1 MNKLNMVHSFMAA
14 MPNSTAFEFQANR
27 VEFEEG
33 FTRFYIEEADGTMRL
48 MAHVPNDYYIQRLSS
63 L

>member
-1 MNKLNMVHSFMAA
+1 MKKTDVIHRFMAA
-14 MPNSTAFEFQANR
+14 MPSGKMFEFQANR

>member
-1 MNKLNMVHSFMAA
+1 MAA
-14 MPNSTAFEFQANR
+14 MPNSTAFEFYANR
-27 VEFEEG
+27 VEYEEG

>member
-1 MNKLNMVHSFMAA
+1 MSNKDMVHRFMAA
-14 MPNSTAFEFQANR
+14 MPNSTAFEFYANR
-27 VEFEEG
+27 VEYEEG
-33 FTRFYIEEADGTMRL
+33 FTRFYIEESDGTMRL

>member
-1 MNKLNMVHSFMAA
+1 MSNKDMVHSFMAA
-14 MPNSTAFEFQANR
+14 MPSGKMFEFQANR

-33 FTRFYIEEADGTMRL
+33 FTRFYIKEADGTMRL
-48 MAHVPNDYYIQRLSS
+48 MAHVPSDYYIQRLSS